1 MRFIKTDDLKPGMR
15 LAKPIYNRNG
25 VLLYE
30 RNSQLTMPGISSVK
44 NFGLIGIYILE
55 PAEPVP
61 PLSQEDL
68 EFEQLQTV
76 YMFQLREC
84 ADLILKRKKMA
95 PLHPL
100 LQDILKHYGSLRHRV
115 NFNQNLR
122 SSEDF
127 MYKHAI
133 STAILTAMV
142 TSQLGYTVQKQMTM
156 VAGALLYDFGYRY
169 VPKPVLEKGMD
180 LEAGDQDIIQQSL
193 ERGLEYMSMYR
204 NDYDFFPRA
213 LALMQAYVYADHP
226 DRLTATPDDDLR
238 FMVQVLRVA
247 DQFDQMTAMNIGHD
261 PVSEIMAMQHLME
274 HPDRYHPNIVK
285 ALAECIHIVPRAASV
300 DLSTGDKGIVLVENP
315 KDFMRPVILRL
326 TDNKIYD
333 LSRAKD
339 YREVQIVDIMK
350 TMDNRIAVDEETLKQ
365 FIPDEELKRLTK
377 EFQIAF
383 REAGKSDEKRT
394 VDSEFNFY
402 SSNTL
407 L

>member
-30 RNSQLTMPGISSVK
+30 RNSQLTVPGISSVK

-55 PAEPVP
+55 PAEPVS

-142 TSQLGYTVQKQMTM
+142 TSHLGYTIQKQMTM

-226 DRLTATPDDDLR
+226 DRLSATPDDDLR

-247 DQFDQMTAMNIGHD
+247 DQFDQMTAMNIGHA

-274 HPDRYHPNIVK
+274 HPDRYHPNIVT

-333 LSRAKD
+333 LSRASD

-350 TMDNRIAVDEETLKQ
+350 TMDNRIAVDEDTLKQ

-377 EFQIAF
+377 EFQTAF
-383 REAGKSDEKRT
+383 REAGKSEEKRT
-394 VDSEFNFY
+394 VDPEFNFY
-402 SSNTL
+402 STNTL

>member
-84 ADLILKRKKMA
+84 ADLILKRKKMV

-142 TSQLGYTVQKQMTM
+142 TSQLGYTIQKQMTM
-156 VAGALLYDFGYRY
+156 TAAALLYDFGYRY
-169 VPKPVLEKGMD
+169 VPKPILEKGMD

-274 HPDRYHPNIVK
+274 HPDRYHPNIVT

-350 TMDNRIAVDEETLKQ
+350 TMDNRIAVDEDTLKQ
-365 FIPDEELKRLTK
+365 FIPDEELKRLAR

-383 REAGKSDEKRT
+383 RDTCKAEEKRT
-394 VDSEFNFY
+394 VDPEFNFY
-402 SSNTL
+402 STNTL

>member
-30 RNSQLTMPGISSVK
+30 RNSQLTVPGISSVK

-142 TSQLGYTVQKQMTM
+142 TSQLGYTIQKQMTM

-226 DRLTATPDDDLR
+226 DRLSATPDDDLR

-261 PVSEIMAMQHLME
+261 PVSEIMAMQHLMK
-274 HPDRYHPNIVK
+274 HPDRYHPNIVS

-333 LSRAKD
+333 LSRASD

-350 TMDNRIAVDEETLKQ
+350 TMDNRIAVDEDTLKQ

-377 EFQIAF
+377 EFQTAF
-383 REAGKSDEKRT
+383 REAGKAEEKRT

-402 SSNTL
+402 STNTL